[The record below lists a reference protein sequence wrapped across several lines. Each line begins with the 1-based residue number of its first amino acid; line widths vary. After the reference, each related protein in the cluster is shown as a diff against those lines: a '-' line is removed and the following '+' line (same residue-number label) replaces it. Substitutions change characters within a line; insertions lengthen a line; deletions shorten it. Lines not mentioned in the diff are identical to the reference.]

1 MTADRRSQLYLK
13 EWRQHL
19 GVTLDDLANKS
30 GADASHIA
38 KVEDGHVL
46 PGPAFVQ
53 ACAKALGL
61 PPANL
66 LSGPPTR

>member
-19 GVTLDDLANKS
+19 GVTLDDLAEKS
-30 GADASHIA
+30 GTDAFHIA

-46 PGPAFVQ
+46 LGPAFVQ

-61 PPANL
+61 DPTT